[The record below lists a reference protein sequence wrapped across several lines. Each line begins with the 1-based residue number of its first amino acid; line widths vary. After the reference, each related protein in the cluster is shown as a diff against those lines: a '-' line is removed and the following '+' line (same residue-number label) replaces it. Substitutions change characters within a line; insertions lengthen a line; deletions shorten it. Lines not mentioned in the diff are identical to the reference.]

1 MHKLNRTRPP
11 EILEGL
17 TARSFDSPKLLIP
30 THKET
35 VMSPTKTRTT
45 KAAKKRSTK
54 KSNPTNSSE
63 NGAPDRHFAGY
74 PATVVFAEPGG
85 KNENGK
91 RALEQLLWGDYVGVR
106 GPRKDGWVRVCTRHV
121 KEGWVREKDI
131 QKKRLLE
138 VIFVDIG
145 QGDGSLVV
153 TPDDKHI
160 LVDAGQG
167 DNFIRFLRWRYPK
180 FAKRREFEA
189 IVISHPDADHYA
201 GFADLFTDN
210 NLNVFVGTIYH
221 NGIIERNAE
230 KKSDSLG
237 PRVKEDGVFYLT
249 DVVRDKTRLE
259 ELLEDD
265 AVWKK
270 KKYPTMLKRALDSE
284 RVGDIRM
291 LCATD
296 EFLPGYEDDK
306 EVSIRVLGPV
316 IEPDGDDN
324 ARLRWF
330 GDSSGTG
337 PTKNGHS
344 VVLQLRY
351 GNVSMLLGGDLNIP
365 SEKLLLTHHTGI
377 DVSKTNEEQ
386 RPELIEAARKVFQ
399 VDIAK
404 SCHHGSADFSDIF
417 LEALNPIATV
427 ISSGDEEPHAHPR
440 SDTLGTIGRFS
451 RGNRPLIFS
460 TELSRSASEAI
471 KNPSIV
477 QEKFRAAQRKIEEAK
492 TPEARQKALDAF
504 EKLVKTIQRSIGT
517 YGAVNVRT
525 DGKRVVIAYK
535 IETTTRKDKF
545 WDIYTLEPDAEGL
558 RFTSKHEE
566 E

>member
-1 MHKLNRTRPP
+1 
-11 EILEGL
+11 
-17 TARSFDSPKLLIP
+17 
-30 THKET
+30 
-35 VMSPTKTRTT
+35 MSPTKTRTT
-45 KAAKKRSTK
+45 KAAKKRSPTTS
-54 KSNPTNSSE
+54 KSTTSSE
-63 NGAPDRHFAGY
+63 NGAPVRHFAGF
-74 PATVVFAEPGG
+74 PATVVFAEPGS
-85 KNENGK
+85 KNESGK

-106 GPRKDGWVRVCTRHV
+106 GPKKDGWVRVCTRHV

-131 QKKRLLE
+131 QKDRLLE

-180 FAKRREFEA
+180 FAKRRDFEA
-189 IVISHPDADHYA
+189 IVISHPDADHYG
-201 GFADLFTDN
+201 GFADLFSDDSM
-210 NLNVFVGTIYH
+210 NVFVGTIYH
-221 NGIIERNAE
+221 NGIIERNSE
-230 KKSDSLG
+230 KKSDALG
-237 PRVKEDGVFYLT
+237 PRVKKGDVLYLT
-249 DVVRDKTRLE
+249 DVVRDKARLE
-259 ELLEDD
+259 ELFEDD

-270 KKYPTMLKRALDSE
+270 KKYPTMLKRALDSG

-291 LCATD
+291 LCEED
-296 EFLPGYEDDK
+296 EHLPGYEEDK
-306 EVSIRVLGPV
+306 KVSIRVLGPIV
-316 IEPDGDDN
+316 EPDDKGN

-330 GDSSGTG
+330 GDASGTG

-344 VVLQLRY
+344 VVLRLRY

-365 SEKLLLTHHTGI
+365 SEKLLLRHHTGMNI
-377 DVSKTNEEQ
+377 PPANEEEREQ
-386 RPELIEAARKVFQ
+386 VIEAARKVFQ

-404 SCHHGSADFSDIF
+404 SCHHGSADFSDVF
-417 LEALNPIATV
+417 LEALHPIATV
-427 ISSGDEEPHAHPR
+427 ISSGDQEPHAHPR

-451 RGNRPLIFS
+451 RGTRPLIFS

-477 QEKFRAAQRKIEEAK
+477 QEQFRAAQRKIEEAK
-492 TPEARQKALDAF
+492 TPAAKQKALDAF

-525 DGKRVVIAYK
+525 DGNRVVIAYK
-535 IETTTRKDKF
+535 IETATRKDKL
-545 WDIYTLEPDAEGL
+545 WDIYILEPAEEGL